1 MNNASLKPENAT
13 ILPYRKYVDSL
24 GKTRKS
30 MFYAELRLITGK
42 GKTTLYRWRNGNVRP
57 SKTECKAIAF
67 ALSKQVKE
75 KLSAEDI
82 FPETYSYKGSHAKA
96 N

>member
-1 MNNASLKPENAT
+1 MKQTSLKPKNAT
-13 ILPYRKYVDSL
+13 ILPYREYVDSL
-24 GKTRKS
+24 GKIRKS
-30 MFYAELRLITGK
+30 MLYAELRLITGK
-42 GKTTLYRWRNGNVRP
+42 GKTTLCRWRKGDVRP
-57 SKTECKAIAF
+57 SKTEREAIAF
-67 ALSKQVKE
+67 ALGKQVKE